1 MNTTDGIAS
10 YGLPELFAIIPE
22 DRHAVRDECLRRNAV
37 LAKKLAKLNA
47 QLVKLNK
54 ENADLERVYR
64 ASL

>member
-1 MNTTDGIAS
+1 MKSTDGIAS

-47 QLVKLNK
+47 QLAKLNK
-54 ENADLERVYR
+54 ENADLEKVYK